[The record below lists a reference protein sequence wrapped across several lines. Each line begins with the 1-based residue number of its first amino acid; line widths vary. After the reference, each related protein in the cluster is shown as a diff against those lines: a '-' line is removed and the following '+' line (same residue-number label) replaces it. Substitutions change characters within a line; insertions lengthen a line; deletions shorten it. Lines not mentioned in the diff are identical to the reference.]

1 LRHRSLLCLLM
12 ATAGAGILAAANYS
26 LVTKFP
32 VGGSPKWDYLT
43 VDGANRRLYLSH
55 ESEVDVFDTDSGASA
70 GKIADTPGVH
80 GIAIAP
86 ESGRGFT
93 SNGQV
98 SSVTVFDLKSLALI
112 SHVTVGK
119 KPNAIIYDP
128 ATRRVFVMNGGSY
141 STTAIDSATGA
152 VAGTLNLGG
161 GPEFAAAD
169 GAGNVYVNLEDQSEI
184 VRLDSRNLVIKHHW
198 KLDPCARPSSL
209 AIDRMTQRLFVG
221 CRSRVMAVVN
231 ADTGKVITTLPIGDH
246 VDATW
251 FDPNTNLIFNSTGE
265 GTVDVFHED
274 APDQYSAV
282 QRIPTRAGAKTM
294 ALDFKTHRVF
304 VPAAGT
310 GQFEILVFSN

>member
-1 LRHRSLLCLLM
+1 
-12 ATAGAGILAAANYS
+12 
-26 LVTKFP
+26 VT
-32 VGGSPKWDYLT
+32 
-43 VDGANRRLYLSH
+43 
-55 ESEVDVFDTDSGASA
+55 
-70 GKIADTPGVH
+70 I
-80 GIAIAP
+80 
-86 ESGRGFT
+86 
-93 SNGQV
+93 
-98 SSVTVFDLKSLALI
+98 FDLKSLALI

-119 KPNAIIYDP
+119 KPDAIIYDP
-128 ATRRVFVMNGGSY
+128 ATKRVFVMNGASD
-141 STTAIDSATGA
+141 STTAIDSATGT
-152 VAGTLNLGG
+152 VAGTVNLGG

-169 GAGNVYVNLEDQSEI
+169 GAGNVYINLEDQSEI
-184 VRLDSRNLVIKHHW
+184 VRLDSRNLAIKYHW

-209 AIDRMTQRLFVG
+209 AIDRVTHRLFVG
-221 CRSRVMAVVN
+221 CRTRVMAVVN

-310 GQFEILVFSN
+310 GQFEVLVFGK